1 MNPRRFLFGAG
12 VVLVTIGLL
21 GLAGLLQ
28 RISTL
33 AFFHPP
39 YWINWVHLSLGVFVL
54 VVATFGRARLQA
66 GVVLLPAV
74 IGTTIG
80 VLGLLFGRLAASR
93 FNLPELAD
101 PSDHIAHLTVG
112 LLATWAW
119 FKRPG
124 RPARAAASRAGPA
137 PT

>member
-1 MNPRRFLFGAG
+1 MNPRRFLVGAG
-12 VVLVTIGLL
+12 VVLVTIGVL

-28 RISTL
+28 RISSL

-39 YWINWVHLSLGVFVL
+39 YWINFVHLGLGVFVL
-54 VVATFGRARLQA
+54 VVAKFGRARLQA
-66 GVVLLPAV
+66 GVVLLPAM

-80 VLGLLFGRLAASR
+80 ALGLLFGRYAAAR
-93 FNLPELAD
+93 FNMPELAD

-112 LLATWAW
+112 LLAALAW

-124 RPARAAASRAGPA
+124 RAAAARPMNAHA
-137 PT
+137 